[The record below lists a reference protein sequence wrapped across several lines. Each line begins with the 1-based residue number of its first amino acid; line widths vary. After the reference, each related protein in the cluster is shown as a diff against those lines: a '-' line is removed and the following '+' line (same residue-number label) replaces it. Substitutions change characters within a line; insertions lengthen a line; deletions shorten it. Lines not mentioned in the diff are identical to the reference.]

1 MAARI
6 LVVEGEPAVQELI
19 RYTLEQAG
27 MQAVTADSAEEALVS
42 LRDELPDAR
51 GGRALVGGFRRRDFL
66 AHSVPFLAASSIR
79 CCCFMIFRAN
89 ARPASPP
96 QSSHAMRPAL
106 G

>member
-6 LVVEGEPAVQELI
+6 LVVEDEPAVQELI

-51 GGRALVGGFRRRDFL
+51 GGRALVLGFRRHFL
-66 AHSVPFLAASSIR
+66 AHPVPFLAASSSR
-79 CCCFMIFRAN
+79 CCCLTILRAH

-96 QSSHAMRPAL
+96 QRSHAIRPAL